1 MMRFGRN
8 KRSSK
13 SQFDD
18 LPEERRIPYR
28 SMVKLV
34 VIIAFIGFII
44 ITGMTA
50 TMIFEHQGYSQNSV
64 DVKNSDT
71 RVFTI
76 AYVDHSKRE
85 ILVLGKSESSDA
97 HADCR
102 LKYSE
107 EYTPTV
113 TGNLNVSVDWEF
125 NCVISGEH
133 GGGVG
138 IDVRLAIFD
147 SEGYELYF
155 CEIYHIEIGNNETD
169 ISGSYSAFVQ
179 IPTEGYVFTTQMPTI
194 LLPGTTYNIGVNLR
208 VHLYDISSIH
218 GRVQDNPAILK
229 IQNLTMVS
237 A

>member
-1 MMRFGRN
+1 MTRIGRN
-8 KRSSK
+8 NRSSN

-18 LPEERRIPYR
+18 LPEKRRIPFGLV
-28 SMVKLV
+28 VKLV
-34 VIIAFIGFII
+34 VIVAFVGIIVIGLTASII
-44 ITGMTA
+44 LENQS
-50 TMIFEHQGYSQNSV
+50 FRQDSV

-71 RVFTI
+71 RVFTV
-76 AYVDHSKRE
+76 AYVDNSKKE
-85 ILVLGKSESSDA
+85 ICVLGKSESSDA
-97 HADCR
+97 FSDCR

-107 EYTPTV
+107 EYTPMV

-125 NCVISGEH
+125 NCVISGKH

-138 IDVRLAIFD
+138 IDVRIAIFD

-169 ISGSYSAFVQ
+169 ISDSYSAFVQ